1 MECRVLN
8 TILTIADP
16 MKEGIDCRVA
26 AVTTFPI
33 SANAMMLAAL
43 CFDRMYSIAAPH
55 HYRRNMTKRKG
66 YMLVSAIWLLSFSL
80 SFVSFLDPQLS
91 SNKTNR
97 VLYGATLYKAFGL
110 IIIVLVP
117 ISGVRGD
124 SKSLPLL
131 CCAEDRY

>member
-1 MECRVLN
+1 
-8 TILTIADP
+8 
-16 MKEGIDCRVA
+16 MKEGIDCRVV

-117 ISGVRGD
+117 ISGVCGD

-131 CCAEDRY
+131 CCAEDRH